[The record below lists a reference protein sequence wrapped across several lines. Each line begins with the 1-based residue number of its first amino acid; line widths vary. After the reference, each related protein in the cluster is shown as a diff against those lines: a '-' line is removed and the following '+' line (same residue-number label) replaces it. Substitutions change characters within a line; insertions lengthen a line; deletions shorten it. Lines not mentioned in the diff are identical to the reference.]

1 MNYTEAH
8 TPQAS
13 GPYMVEDDE
22 SRIGEENKQTDI
34 TGEWEVGLFDCS
46 APHHLLAA
54 IFLPCGSAYYS
65 ARAIQKFPIVL
76 GILIGIFYYAAIGC
90 GVYTVLKWD
99 EDADKTISMGGLKI
113 RKTLFGAAYAGMHF
127 LIGVVLLRGW
137 VRAFYG
143 IPGGKLID
151 APVGCFLSCCALSQM
166 SKHVAKSK
174 TRASNTLPAYSA

>member
-1 MNYTEAH
+1 MAH
-8 TPQAS
+8 
-13 GPYMVEDDE
+13 GN
-22 SRIGEENKQTDI
+22 EENKQNDI
-34 TGEWEVGLFDCS
+34 TGEWEVQLFDCS
-46 APHHLLAA
+46 APHHLLVA

-65 ARAIQKFPIVL
+65 AREIQKFPIIL
-76 GILIGIFYYAAIGC
+76 GILIGVFYYGAIGC
-90 GVYTVLKWD
+90 GVYTALKWD

-151 APVGCFLSCCALSQM
+151 APVGCFLSCCALAQM
-166 SKHVAKSK
+166 SKHVEKSK
-174 TRASNTLPAYSA
+174 AKDTLPAYST